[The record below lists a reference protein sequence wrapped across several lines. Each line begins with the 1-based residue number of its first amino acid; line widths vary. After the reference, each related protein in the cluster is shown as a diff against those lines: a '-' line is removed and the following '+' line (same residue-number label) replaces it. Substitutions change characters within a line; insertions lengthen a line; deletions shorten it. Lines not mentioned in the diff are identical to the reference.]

1 MVQSYQMI
9 SDKDSDWH
17 ISSMGE
23 ICSGGADNVSQE
35 KKISQEQ
42 RTLLEI
48 KGLKKYFP
56 IQAGFLRRTIGHI
69 KAVDNVTLNVRQGET
84 LGVVGESGCG
94 KTTMGRCLVKLY
106 EPTGGEVLLH
116 TPDKTLSVTNLS
128 NQDKRLFRRSAQII
142 FQDPFASLNPRM
154 SILETVG
161 EPLLVNGLANGRELE
176 ERVKKVI
183 TQVGLRV
190 EHLRRYPHSFSGGQ
204 RQRVG
209 IARAL
214 VVNPS
219 LVVADEPVSALDV
232 SIQAQILNLLKDLQA
247 EYNLTYIFVSHNMAV
262 VRYICDRI
270 AVMYAGKL
278 VEVGR
283 KNELLANPQHP
294 YTELLLGAVP
304 RTVAG
309 QRGQRIIT
317 PGEPPDLGNLPKGC
331 VFQARCKYVR
341 DRCKE
346 EEPLM
351 RAVGNDHFAA
361 CHFSEEQ
368 DLQGISDSTATLH
381 AVPAM
386 NGV

>member
-1 MVQSYQMI
+1 MSI
-9 SDKDSDWH
+9 ENS
-17 ISSMGE
+17 
-23 ICSGGADNVSQE
+23 
-35 KKISQEQ
+35 
-42 RTLLEI
+42 TLLEI
-48 KGLKKYFP
+48 EGLKKYFP
-56 IQAGFLRRTIGHI
+56 IQAGFLRRVVGHI
-69 KAVDNVTLNVRQGET
+69 KAVDNVSFKVRKGET

-106 EPTGGEVLLH
+106 EPTGGKILLH
-116 TPDKTLSVTNLS
+116 TPEKTLSVTELDR
-128 NQDKRLFRRSAQII
+128 QDQRLFRSSAQIV

-161 EPLLVNGLANGRELE
+161 EPLLVNGIARGRELE
-176 ERVKKVI
+176 ERVKEVI

-204 RQRVG
+204 RQRIG

-247 EYNLTYIFVSHNMAV
+247 EYNLTYLFVSHNMAV
-262 VRYICDRI
+262 VRYICDRV

-283 KNELLANPQHP
+283 KQELLSHPRHP

-304 RTVAG
+304 RTVDR
-309 QRGQRIIT
+309 QRGHRIIT

-331 VFQARCKYVR
+331 VFQARCKYVKE
-341 DRCKE
+341 RCKE
-346 EEPLM
+346 EPVL
-351 RAVGNDHFAA
+351 RAVGDDHFAA
-361 CHFSEEQ
+361 CHFAEELT
-368 DLQGISDSTATLH
+368 LQGIASNAATLH
-381 AVPAM
+381 PLPAI
-386 NGV
+386 NEN